1 MGNFFTQT
9 KVQPLTVDTKE
20 SNISK
25 VFENGKRRKFLTDPH
40 FSDEKYD
47 NAKILADWIVNSDCK
62 EFFMMFKINNGK
74 TIYLIRENSNCL
86 DRPTRNNKLTLMTPM
101 SPAEP
106 VLQSKITEIDT
117 KFEFHISQAYH
128 YIYDF
133 CLHKITNII
142 CYKNR
147 NLKERIWSINYD
159 ENKIIV
165 IPNNKVIIQP

>member
-1 MGNFFTQT
+1 MGNCYN
-9 KVQPLTVDTKE
+9 KVQPLQPTLINE
-20 SNISK
+20 SNESK

-47 NAKILADWIVNSDCK
+47 NAKILADWISTSDCK
-62 EFFMMFKINNGK
+62 EFFMMFKLGNGK
-74 TIYLIRENSNCL
+74 TIYLIRENNSVT
-86 DRPTRNNKLTLMTPM
+86 RPNRSNKLTLMTPII
-101 SPAEP
+101 
-106 VLQSKITEIDT
+106 LQNKIPEIDT

-147 NLKERIWSINYD
+147 NLTERIWSIVYD

-165 IPNNKVIIQP
+165 IPREKRP

>member
-47 NAKILADWIVNSDCK
+47 NAKILADWIANSDCK

-101 SPAEP
+101 
-106 VLQSKITEIDT
+106 LTEIDT